1 MYHKKMIRYHFNAKA
16 FMKKHVFVY
25 FDYFGYDVSD
35 FIPCEICQKKAVDIN
50 HIDARG
56 MGGSKTKDVI
66 ENLQALCRECHI
78 EYGDKK
84 QHKEFLKEV
93 HRKCLESK

>member
-1 MYHKKMIRYHFNAKA
+1 MR
-16 FMKKHVFVY
+16 KHTKIY
-25 FDYFGYDVSD
+25 LDYFGYDTSD
-35 FIPCEICQKKAVDIN
+35 FIPCEICKRPAKDIH
-50 HIDARG
+50 HIEARG
-56 MGGSKTKDVI
+56 MGGSKTKDII